1 MEGPVPRTLV
11 VVSLLAL
18 GAALPDGAA
27 AQRRDD
33 DRDWQ
38 SRVDTT
44 FAFSRTGVVEL
55 TLVSGEIVVTGS
67 SRDEA
72 RVVARSERG
81 RLRTEFS
88 GNSIVVEVESDR
100 GRMGETRYEL
110 TVPAGVRLRLR
121 STSGDIT
128 ARQVRGPVDARSV
141 SGDLL
146 VEDGTTDVRIESVSG
161 DVRGS
166 RLTGQVVAQSVSGS
180 IELDAVAG
188 DVRAEST
195 SGDVTL
201 DGVTSRDVAVST
213 VSGEVLFAG
222 GIEGTGRYEF
232 HSHSGDIRLEV
243 PENIGAR
250 FDVETYSGSLESA
263 FQITLQP
270 GEANRRPRRFS
281 FTLGNGAA
289 RVTAET
295 FSGDITIARRSARA
309 ER

>member
-1 MEGPVPRTLV
+1 MEGPVSRTLV

-18 GAALPDGAA
+18 GAALPDTAA

-33 DRDWQ
+33 DREWQ

-146 VEDGTTDVRIESVSG
+146 VEDGTTEVRLESVSG

-166 RLTGQVVAQSVSGS
+166 RLNGSVVEMSAACPAPPAPAAPAVPPAPVVPRTG
-180 IELDAVAG
+180 
-188 DVRAEST
+188 
-195 SGDVTL
+195 
-201 DGVTSRDVAVST
+201 
-213 VSGEVLFAG
+213 
-222 GIEGTGRYEF
+222 
-232 HSHSGDIRLEV
+232 
-243 PENIGAR
+243 
-250 FDVETYSGSLESA
+250 
-263 FQITLQP
+263 
-270 GEANRRPRRFS
+270 
-281 FTLGNGAA
+281 
-289 RVTAET
+289 
-295 FSGDITIARRSARA
+295 
-309 ER
+309 ERG